1 MDPHVIE
8 QLILLIVTGA
18 IVAIAAR
25 RFRIPYTV
33 GLVITGIAMAFLP
46 IHINIPL
53 SKEFLFE
60 FLLPPLIFEA
70 AMSINW
76 RELRR
81 DLPVIGTFATAGVV
95 LSAAVTAGIMH
106 LLMGWPWPAAVIF
119 GILIAATDPVSI
131 IATFK
136 ESNVKG
142 RVRLLVEAES
152 LFNDSTAAVAL
163 TVAVA
168 FFLGEST
175 GFQSVVLS
183 FLISAAG
190 GLVLGII
197 VSAAALLLIGRTK
210 DHLVELTMTTFA
222 AFVSFWVAERMGVSG
237 ILATTAAGLVIG
249 NRMGRGSITERGEES
264 IEHFW
269 QFAAFVSNTII
280 FIVLGINLAY
290 QQFAPSRFIIISGI
304 TAVLIGRAVAVYPIS
319 FLFTRSRWKV
329 DRSQQHILFWGGL
342 RGALALALALGIPDD
357 FPLRHEILITTFGV
371 VAFSVFVQGT
381 TVTGLM
387 RILGILPNAK
397 PQAGEPAKMVK
408 SE

>member
-18 IVAIAAR
+18 VVAIAAR
-25 RFRIPYTV
+25 RLKIPYTV
-33 GLVITGIAMAFLP
+33 GLVLVGIAMAFLP
-46 IHINIPL
+46 LHIDIPL

-70 AMSINW
+70 AMSIEW

-81 DLPVIGTFATAGVV
+81 DLLVIGTYATAGVI
-95 LSAAVTAGIMH
+95 LSAAVTAITMH
-106 LLMGWPWPAAVIF
+106 FLMAWTWPAGIIF

-136 ESNVKG
+136 ESNVSG

-163 TVAVA
+163 SVAVTVL
-168 FFLGEST
+168 LGGSAT
-175 GFQSVVLS
+175 FGSLTWN
-183 FLISAAG
+183 LITSAAG
-190 GLVLGII
+190 GLIIGIV
-197 VSAAALLLIGRTK
+197 VSVIALLLIGHTK
-210 DHLVELTMTTFA
+210 DHLVELTMTTFS
-222 AFVSFWVAERMGVSG
+222 AFVSFWAAESLGVSG
-237 ILATTAAGLVIG
+237 ILATTAAGLIIG

-269 QFAAFVSNTII
+269 EFAAFVSNTII

-290 QQFAPSRFIIISGI
+290 QRFAPSTVVILAGI
-304 TAVLIGRAVAVYPIS
+304 LAVMIGRAVAVYPIS

-329 DRSQQHILFWGGL
+329 ERREQHILFWGGL
-342 RGALALALALGIPDD
+342 RGALALALALGIPDE
-357 FPLRHEILITTFGV
+357 FPFKYDILITTFGV
-371 VAFSVFVQGT
+371 VAFSVFVQGS
-381 TVTGLM
+381 TVTTLM
-387 RILGILPNAK
+387 RFLGILPNEK
-397 PQAGEPAKMVK
+397 PHTDSPAKMVK
-408 SE
+408 SD